1 MLKQLFK
8 GNGQITITIT
18 RREMEKWRNRMFFLD
33 FLVFIKPTVIIVI
46 VKTLNF
52 FITLYKN

>member
-18 RREMEKWRNRMFFLD
+18 RREMEKWNVRFFLD
-33 FLVFIKPTVIIVI
+33 FIKPTVIIVI
-46 VKTLNF
+46 VKTLN
-52 FITLYKN
+52 LYNVI